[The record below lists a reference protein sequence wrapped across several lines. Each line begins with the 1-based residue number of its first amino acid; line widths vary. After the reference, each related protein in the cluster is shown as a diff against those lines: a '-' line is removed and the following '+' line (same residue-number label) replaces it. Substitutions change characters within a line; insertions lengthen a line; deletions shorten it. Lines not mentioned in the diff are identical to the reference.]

1 MPRLKSKATE
11 RKYRKRPNGAGTVTK
26 LSGNRRKPFVA
37 KLTATR
43 NVLTG
48 EYKQTTLGTFETF
61 ELADK
66 ALDLY
71 YFYQD
76 KEISKS
82 DIKKAYPEI
91 HKSIVK
97 LESTPVPTFKEIY
110 EILREEKFQYEAS
123 VSSKDSWFNNFK
135 IFHNC
140 KVDTISFIEMQ
151 NFFDDLK
158 DGASEAT
165 LLHMKSLLNKIF
177 KYAVRYDYIS
187 REDNFVVDIDT
198 SISKN
203 KTSTDNKRTT
213 RIFTIEE
220 IKKLLGSNNIAAK
233 TVLLF
238 LFTGTRPNELLNLDR
253 YNIFLDVETEYNGE
267 KHIID
272 YMITGSKTDAGKDRI
287 VPIHPII
294 KPIILEFLKLYNYK
308 TLFIPDTIKKN
319 RVHYYRDNLFKEA
332 MNIIGEAHIPYDC
345 RHTFITLAD
354 EYGVNPTVTKRI
366 VGHKM
371 KDITYDIYTHTV
383 KNKLYNEI
391 CKISIL

>member
-1 MPRLKSKATE
+1 MPKLKSKQQE
-11 RKYRKRPNGAGTVTK
+11 KKYRKRPNGAGTVTK

-61 ELADK
+61 ELANK

-76 KEISKS
+76 KEISKN
-82 DIKKAYPEI
+82 DIKKAYPDI
-91 HKSIVK
+91 HKSIEK
-97 LESTPVPTFKEIY
+97 LESVPVPTFKEIY
-110 EILREEKFQYEAS
+110 DILREEKFQYEVS
-123 VSSKDSWFNNFK
+123 VASKDSWFNNFK
-135 IFHNC
+135 IFHNR
-140 KVDTISFIEMQ
+140 KVDTISFVEMQ
-151 NFFDDLK
+151 EFFDELK
-158 DGASEAT
+158 ENTNEST
-165 LLHMKSLLNKIF
+165 LVHMKPLLKKIF
-177 KYAVRYDYIS
+177 KYAVRYNHIC

-198 SISKN
+198 SIANN
-203 KTSTDNKRTT
+203 KTSVLNKRTT
-213 RIFTIEE
+213 RVFAIEE
-220 IKKLLGSNNIAAK
+220 IKTLLDSDNVAAK

-238 LFTGTRPNELLNLDR
+238 IFTGARPNELLNLDR
-253 YNIFLDVETEYNGE
+253 SKIFLDVETEYNGE
-267 KHIID
+267 RHIID
-272 YMITGSKTDAGKDRI
+272 YMITGSKTDAGRDRVI
-287 VPIHPII
+287 PIHPII

-308 TLFIPDTIKKN
+308 TLFIPSTIKKN
-319 RVHYYRDNLFKEA
+319 KVHYYRDNLFKEA

-354 EYGVNPTVTKRI
+354 EYGMNPTVTKRI

-371 KDITYDIYTHTV
+371 KDITYDTYTHTV